1 MEDWDA
7 YRLILAIHRGKTLR
21 NAAKIMA
28 VNHSTVARRLAQL
41 NHSHGH
47 TLVES
52 TPSGYALTVAG
63 HTLLH
68 TAQQVEALVLADRH
82 AQRADN
88 LDQCGQITLSVP
100 PAIAH
105 YLLLDD
111 LAAFVKRYPN
121 IRLVMQCSYHIADI
135 DNCEADIVIRVANAP
150 SEHLVGHRAGVV
162 SVNYYAQKHYFTH
175 TASEQYTWLVS
186 SADAAHSEWIK
197 QSPYPHAPAGLV
209 IDDLMVRH
217 EAAHKG
223 LGLIRGACYIAD
235 TMEQLMPIGDAEPQ
249 EFAQFWVL
257 THPTLIE
264 VPRIKLLM
272 GELYTLLKHRQHQ
285 LMGCTD
291 EFIG

>member
-41 NHSHGH
+41 NHSHGY

-52 TPSGYALTVAG
+52 TPSGYALTLAG
-63 HTLLH
+63 QTLLH

-82 AQRADN
+82 AQRAKH
-88 LDQCGQITLSVP
+88 LDHSGQITLSLP
-100 PAIAH
+100 PAIAQ
-105 YLLLDD
+105 YLLLED
-111 LAAFVKRYPN
+111 LAAFIKRYPN

-150 SEHLVGHRAGVV
+150 SEHLVGHRAGAVY
-162 SVNYYAQKHYFTH
+162 VNYYAQEQYLTN
-175 TASEQYTWLVS
+175 TASEHYSWLVS
-186 SADAAHSEWIK
+186 SADDAHTLWIK
-197 QSPYPHAPAGLV
+197 QSPFPHAPVGLV
-209 IDDLMVRH
+209 IDDLIVRH
-217 EAAHKG
+217 EAAHTG

-235 TMEQLMPIGDAEPQ
+235 TMEQLKVVGDPEPL
-249 EFAQFWVL
+249 EFAQIWLL

-272 GELYTLLKHRQHQ
+272 AELYTLLRQRHNQ
-285 LMGCTD
+285 LKGSL
-291 EFIG
+291 